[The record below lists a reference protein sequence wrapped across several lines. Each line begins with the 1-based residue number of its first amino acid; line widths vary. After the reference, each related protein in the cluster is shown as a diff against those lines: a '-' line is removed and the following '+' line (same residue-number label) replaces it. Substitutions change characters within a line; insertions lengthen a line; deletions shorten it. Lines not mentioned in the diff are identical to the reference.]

1 MTVLRVE
8 LVGGGSCETFEVERY
23 ALGETEVE
31 LKTYTTANGVELVVL
46 PNELHFVGV
55 TKLVLVG
62 VCVIVAESVHIT
74 DTENTVYGEATVGVV
89 VAEDGVEVEHR
100 VEAELTVVPLVVVD
114 TIVFVVPTVFS
125 FPAACVETHAY
136 GTRETIAHRESRS
149 GRSGFRP
156 LKVLTISGSSAT
168 LKTNRPVGAEIILGR
183 ALCIGTESNSCESSH
198 QKSSEFHNCGYII
211 ELILCDV

>member
-1 MTVLRVE
+1 VRVTLADGTVHE
-8 LVGGGSCETFEVERY
+8 DKGTTGATYNVGDAYS
-23 ALGETEVE
+23 
-31 LKTYTTANGVELVVL
+31 YTN
-46 PNELHFVGV
+46 
-55 TKLVLVG
+55 
-62 VCVIVAESVHIT
+62 
-74 DTENTVYGEATVGVV
+74 
-89 VAEDGVEVEHR
+89 
-100 VEAELTVVPLVVVD
+100 
-114 TIVFVVPTVFS
+114 
-125 FPAACVETHAY
+125 AY
-136 GTRETIAHRESRS
+136 GPRETIAHRESRS